1 MLSLFLNAR
10 GLKVTWKSGDGE
22 RGEKWVG
29 VAVGDLVKPRSS
41 PLLKGKDKM
50 GRAAS
55 RSTSSHPLKSVLSFG
70 CPVSPEPHAHAS
82 TWEMLRVVGPRMLGP
97 VVHGNHLG
105 RAPSECSKP

>member
-1 MLSLFLNAR
+1 MLSLSLNAG

-29 VAVGDLVKPRSS
+29 WRWGILSS
-41 PLLKGKDKM
+41 PAPPLSLREKTRWAGQPQ
-50 GRAAS
+50 GQPPPTPLS
-55 RSTSSHPLKSVLSFG
+55 LYCHWVSSLPG
-70 CPVSPEPHAHAS
+70 PHAHAS
-82 TWEMLRVVGPRMLGP
+82 TWEMPRVVGPRKLGP